1 MSIYI
6 IDSSVFIIGI
16 HINKIINNKK
26 DTVLIT
32 IPDVVYELK
41 DYRSKIWFELAREN
55 GMKIES
61 SLPDIITT
69 VEECAKKTG
78 DISKLSKTDLSLLA
92 KALEY
97 VDKDVIIVT
106 DDYAVQNVA
115 SYLKIKVKPIIQKKI
130 KKKLQWKRQCI
141 GCGRYYTDKE
151 VCPFCGCNTKLG
163 KEKGV

>member
-32 IPDVVYELK
+32 IPEVFDELK
-41 DYRSKIWFELAREN
+41 NYRSKIWFDLARDR

-61 SLPDIITT
+61 SISDMITT
-69 VEECAKKTG
+69 AEECAKKTG
-78 DISKLSKTDLSLLA
+78 DISKLSKTDISLLA

-97 VDKDVIIVT
+97 IDKDVIIVT

-130 KKKLQWKRQCI
+130 KKKLQWKKQCI

-151 VCPFCGCNTKLG
+151 VCPFCGCNTKPR
-163 KEKGV
+163 K